1 MILASDVKKRYLF
14 NVRFRVG
21 LFYRN
26 KKLCEIV
33 VKQRGIM
40 KKTRFFLQSIFTI
53 DHHPVTAVIDL
64 GIAWFNAD
72 DFRKVNFFRGITL
85 YSV

>member
-26 KKLCEIV
+26 KKLREIV

-40 KKTRFFLQSIFTI
+40 KKNALLF
-53 DHHPVTAVIDL
+53 AVHFYYRPPPSY
-64 GIAWFNAD
+64 G
-72 DFRKVNFFRGITL
+72 G
-85 YSV
+85 Y